1 MALVT
6 ASSTPACAGQ
16 HFWLAARRKSPLAM
30 IITVSGMFHIV
41 TPRRPRRPDP
51 RRFRL
56 ILAINLWGR
65 MVSCSRLS
73 IGPTRVLTPK
83 AGCGSRL
90 PPSPAEEAPPALLDG
105 SASHRPAGK
114 APESRPPGGPCRL
127 PGKASIGTRESEERH
142 PARKHDGSRANR
154 SPVSPRW
161 HKKYPYP
168 HNQPRGQNH
177 QTRSGG

>member
-114 APESRPPGGPCRL
+114 AP
-127 PGKASIGTRESEERH
+127 IGTRESEERH

-161 HKKYPYP
+161 HKKYPCP
-168 HNQPRGQNH
+168 AQPA
-177 QTRSGG
+177 TRPEPPDTLRRPPRTRC